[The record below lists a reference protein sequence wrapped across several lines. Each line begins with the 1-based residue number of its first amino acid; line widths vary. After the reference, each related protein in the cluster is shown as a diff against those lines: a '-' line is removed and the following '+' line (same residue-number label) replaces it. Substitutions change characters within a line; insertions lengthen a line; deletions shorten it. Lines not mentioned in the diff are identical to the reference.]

1 MELKDF
7 FADFWECWDNFNLA
21 RRRNVITEERILKIN
36 QRVEIMFG
44 KKSEQQYHSR
54 IEDITPTTIILAMPM
69 DKSVPVLL
77 SPGTVFFGKAIDN
90 GAVYHFTSTFIDKK
104 ILPLPVWIAS
114 PPRDIRKIQQRAF
127 VRIDAVLPV
136 NIEIEDEA
144 EENSVRLLQVFT
156 RDISG
161 GGIQAICKEP
171 LKLGSQ
177 LRLQIDIPEFGRVE
191 TIGKVVRMEQPQDLR
206 NLFWISIKFIDIPE
220 GIRRKIIKFIF
231 KKQLEH
237 RQKGL

>member
-1 MELKDF
+1 MK
-7 FADFWECWDNFNLA
+7 
-21 RRRNVITEERILKIN
+21 ITL
-36 QRVEIMFG
+36 G
-44 KKSEQQYHSR
+44 KKDDQQYHSR
-54 IEDITPTTIILAMPM
+54 IEDITPTTITLAMPM
-69 DKSVPVLL
+69 DKGVPVLL
-77 SPGTVFFGKAIDN
+77 SPGNVFFGRTIEK

-104 ILPLPVWIAS
+104 IQPLPVWIAS

-127 VRIDAVLPV
+127 VRVDAVLPV
-136 NIEIEDEA
+136 HMEIEGEI
-144 EENSVRLLQVFT
+144 EEDSVRLLKVFT

-177 LRLQIDIPEFGRVE
+177 LQLQIDIPEFGIVKS
-191 TIGKVVRMEQPQDLR
+191 IGKVVRMEQPQDSR
-206 NLFWISIKFIDIPE
+206 ALFWIGIEFIDIPE
-220 GIRRKIIKFIF
+220 GIRSKIIKFIF